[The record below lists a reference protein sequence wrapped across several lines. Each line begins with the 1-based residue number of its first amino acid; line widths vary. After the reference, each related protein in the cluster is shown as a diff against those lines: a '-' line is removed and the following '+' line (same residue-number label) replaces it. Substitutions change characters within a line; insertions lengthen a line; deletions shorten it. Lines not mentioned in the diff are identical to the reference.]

1 MNDNQASN
9 TLNVVIAPEYENDD
23 SSLVTGLII
32 FLNGFI
38 IQNASMKYVSYNI
51 QLKLDKDDGP
61 LINNLSEK
69 NTVGDTV
76 KIYVVLDDIEYC
88 IYFMITAEMIDFC
101 EEWKNKNFCFK
112 YCDDSPTHPS
122 FSIN

>member
-1 MNDNQASN
+1 MNNNQASS
-9 TLNVVIAPEYENDD
+9 TLNVVIAPEYGSND

-38 IQNASMKYVSYNI
+38 IQNARMKYVSYNI
-51 QLKLDKDDGP
+51 LLELDGDDGP

-76 KIYVVLDDIEYC
+76 KIYVELDDIEYY
-88 IYFMITAEMIDFC
+88 IHFMITAEMIDFC
-101 EEWKNKNFCFK
+101 EEWKNKNFYFT
-112 YCDDSPTHPS
+112 YCDDSPTYPP